1 MLELVDQLDDQT
13 QAIYLQVPGED
24 VVKLQAFFEQY
35 EGLGIVR
42 TLSIKKSLI
51 AIITTPSML
60 NDCFRLLEDLK
71 EQIPWTQLP
80 RPEEAVEQLLMG
92 YFKKVPSC

>member
-13 QAIYLQVPGED
+13 LAIYLQVPGED

-60 NDCFRLLEDLK
+60 DDCLRLLEDLK

-80 RPEEAVEQLLMG
+80 RPQEAVEQLLMG

>member
-1 MLELVDQLDDQT
+1 VLELVDQLDDQT